1 MSARAENLN
10 PYFTELETEAKKL
23 ADVAGQAAQHYADGD
38 EQWAC
43 NLVNLLSHNVS
54 TVEDLRARL
63 VKDFEAI
70 GLEPGLSPEDLA
82 G

>member
-1 MSARAENLN
+1 VSARSENLN

-38 EQWAC
+38 QQWAC

-54 TVEDLRARL
+54 TVEDRRGKL
-63 VKDFEAI
+63 VNDFETM
-70 GLEPGLSPEDLA
+70 GLQPGLDQSP
-82 G
+82 